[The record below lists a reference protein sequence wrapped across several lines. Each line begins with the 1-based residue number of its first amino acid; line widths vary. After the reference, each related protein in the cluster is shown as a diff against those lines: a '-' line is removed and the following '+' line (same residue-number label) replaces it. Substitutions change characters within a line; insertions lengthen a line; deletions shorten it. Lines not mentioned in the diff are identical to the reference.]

1 MESSGS
7 RPRYCEAAVRQASGR
22 RLRCGGSWL
31 PENRWGGNPCGDF
44 RPTLFSGLGALPYL
58 VEGALEDLVRLG
70 AEQEQPAVEDE
81 GGDGVDSRLLRLGR
95 RGVDATG
102 VEPPG
107 ERGGGFLAVEAG
119 FGHEVEQRLR
129 VADVPRFRPV

>member
-1 MESSGS
+1 MESSGP

-31 PENRWGGNPCGDF
+31 PENGWGGNPCGGF
-44 RPTLFSGLGALPYL
+44 RPAFLGLGALPYL

-81 GGDGVDSRLLRLGR
+81 GGDGVDARLLRLGG
-95 RGVDATG
+95 RGVNTTG
-102 VEPPG
+102 VAPVG
-107 ERGGGFLAVEAG
+107 ERGGGFLAVEPG
-119 FGHEVEQRLR
+119 FGHEVEERLR
-129 VADVPRFRPV
+129 VAD